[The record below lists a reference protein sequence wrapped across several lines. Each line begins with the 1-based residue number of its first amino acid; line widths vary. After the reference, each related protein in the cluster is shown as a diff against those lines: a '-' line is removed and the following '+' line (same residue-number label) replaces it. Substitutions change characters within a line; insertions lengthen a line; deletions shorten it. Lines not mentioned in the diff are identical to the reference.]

1 MAPEM
6 LTQADPVTAYEAI
19 APYFRV
25 ISGARAAFLRSVE
38 RIVAFNAL
46 GAASFL
52 DVGAGDGVRAL
63 NIARTAEIPVV
74 VALEP
79 SAAMRAQCPKE
90 VLVWG
95 CSAAEIP
102 PTTMRFDLITFLWNV
117 LGHLQTFEARVSALA
132 GVRKLLSP
140 RGAIFADFSNRYN
153 AAHYGWRP
161 TMRRF
166 LYDRL
171 FWSDTNGDLTV
182 RWDSGGRSV
191 QTFGH
196 VFTQRELQTLFR
208 ASGLSIKRRWI
219 VNYRDGATR
228 RFPFSGHL
236 LYQLVAKE
244 SQ

>member
-1 MAPEM
+1 
-6 LTQADPVTAYEAI
+6 
-19 APYFRV
+19 
-25 ISGARAAFLRSVE
+25 
-38 RIVAFNAL
+38 
-46 GAASFL
+46 
-52 DVGAGDGVRAL
+52 
-63 NIARTAEIPVV
+63 
-74 VALEP
+74 
-79 SAAMRAQCPKE
+79 MRAQCPKE
-90 VLVWG
+90 VLIWG

-117 LGHLQTFEARVSALA
+117 VGHLQTSEARVSALA
-132 GVRKLLSP
+132 GARKLLTS

-171 FWSDTNGDLTV
+171 FWSDTNGDVTV
-182 RWDSGGRSV
+182 RWAGWGRSV

-196 VFTQRELQTLFR
+196 VFTPRELQALFR
-208 ASGLSIKRRWI
+208 AAGLSVKKRWI
-219 VNYRDGATR
+219 VNYRDGATC

>member
-1 MAPEM
+1 M

-19 APYFRV
+19 APYFRA
-25 ISGARAAFLRSVE
+25 ISTTRAAFLQSVE
-38 RIVAFNAL
+38 RIVASEAR
-46 GAASFL
+46 GAVSFL
-52 DVGAGDGVRAL
+52 DVGAGDGVRTL
-63 NIARTAEIPVV
+63 NIARSAGIAMA
-74 VALEP
+74 VASEP
-79 SAAMRAQCPKE
+79 SAAMRAQCPRE
-90 VLVWG
+90 LLVWG

-117 LGHLQTFEARVSALA
+117 VGHVQTSEARVAALDEA
-132 GVRKLLSP
+132 RKLLTP
-140 RGAIFADFSNRYN
+140 RGAIFADFSHRYN

-161 TMRRF
+161 TMKRF

-171 FWSDTNGDLTV
+171 FWSDTNGDVTV
-182 RWDSGGRSV
+182 RWNSCGRSV

-196 VFTQRELQTLFR
+196 VFTQRELQALFR
-208 ASGLSIKRRWI
+208 AAGLSIKRRWI

-228 RFPFSGHL
+228 SFPFSGHL

>member
-1 MAPEM
+1 M
-6 LTQADPVTAYEAI
+6 LTQADPVAAYEAI
-19 APYFRV
+19 APYFRA
-25 ISGARAAFLRSVE
+25 ISTTRAAFLQSVE
-38 RIVAFNAL
+38 RIVASKAR
-46 GAASFL
+46 GAVSFL

-63 NIARTAEIPVV
+63 NIARSAGIAMV

-79 SAAMRAQCPKE
+79 SAAMRAQCPRE
-90 VLVWG
+90 LVVWG

-117 LGHLQTFEARVSALA
+117 VGHLQTSEARVSALDEA
-132 GVRKLLSP
+132 RKLLTP
-140 RGAIFADFSNRYN
+140 RGAIFADFSHRYN

-161 TMRRF
+161 TMKRF
-166 LYDRL
+166 LYDCL
-171 FWSDTNGDLTV
+171 FWSDTNGDVTV
-182 RWDSGGRSV
+182 RWDSWGRSV

-196 VFTQRELQTLFR
+196 VFTQRELQALFR